1 MIQQLLHTVLVS
13 VICIIWGIPVLLWSQ
28 KYLQADRFWF
38 VSLPGLLAFLFFMG
52 CISVGV
58 LSSWLLLFL
67 PLKFPY
73 LLLLTFILTTILFLK
88 KFQDVKNIF
97 KEVNKTRTRVSI
109 PEYVYLFLGII
120 LFVIMGSVKPVNLD
134 MQIYHLQIIR
144 WQTEY
149 GTVPGMANLFPRF
162 GQGSNWFNLV
172 SFFYL
177 PFLKASNFAYVNI
190 SFVSWFFIWLF
201 FKCRYHLNQEDHK
214 THRLL
219 SLYYFCLFIFFM
231 LDWQLYRDAAN
242 STNYDVPVTAFII
255 MAISFLIE
263 KFVTNEPVTSFSPLF
278 LLLAIAAISFKFSAI
293 FLILLIIY
301 YLLLHNKY
309 SRWLW
314 TGVAGVIIVL
324 PVLIRNY
331 ITSGYPFFPH
341 TFSISTPD
349 WKVPEAFAKGYF
361 QFLLDYNRFFNYWM
375 FIGKVPDTPLNWVP
389 YWYKGILIQHKIIL
403 FLAAGSLVL
412 LIVKPLRDINYRN
425 LRILIV
431 IGIFMIAGWFFSAP
445 DPARFGYG
453 FLLPLAFLTFS
464 IFAAPFFYKA
474 IFKMCL
480 FISIAGVAYYSY
492 NKMQTLVESPVHFL
506 YPMTSDT
513 PPYQNKEIE
522 GMEVHVPEIIN
533 NGWDHRCFNT
543 VLPCMPGDNPYIKPR
558 GSSLKQGFKMMPPD
572 SAFLKQYLY

>member
-1 MIQQLLHTVLVS
+1 
-13 VICIIWGIPVLLWSQ
+13 
-28 KYLQADRFWF
+28 
-38 VSLPGLLAFLFFMG
+38 MG

-97 KEVNKTRTRVSI
+97 KAVNKTRTRVSV

-201 FKCRYHLNQEDHK
+201 FKCRYHLNQEGHK

-301 YLLLHNKY
+301 YL
-309 SRWLW
+309 SPWLSF
-314 TGVAGVIIVL
+314 
-324 PVLIRNY
+324 R
-331 ITSGYPFFPH
+331 H
-341 TFSISTPD
+341 
-349 WKVPEAFAKGYF
+349 
-361 QFLLDYNRFFNYWM
+361 
-375 FIGKVPDTPLNWVP
+375 
-389 YWYKGILIQHKIIL
+389 
-403 FLAAGSLVL
+403 
-412 LIVKPLRDINYRN
+412 
-425 LRILIV
+425 
-431 IGIFMIAGWFFSAP
+431 
-445 DPARFGYG
+445 
-453 FLLPLAFLTFS
+453 
-464 IFAAPFFYKA
+464 
-474 IFKMCL
+474 
-480 FISIAGVAYYSY
+480 
-492 NKMQTLVESPVHFL
+492 
-506 YPMTSDT
+506 
-513 PPYQNKEIE
+513 
-522 GMEVHVPEIIN
+522 
-533 NGWDHRCFNT
+533 
-543 VLPCMPGDNPYIKPR
+543 
-558 GSSLKQGFKMMPPD
+558 
-572 SAFLKQYLY
+572 